1 MSLYKKVAIGN
12 VTTNGN
18 LFVAP
23 LAGYTDA
30 AFRHICLAQGAD
42 LAFSEMVSCEGLWRE
57 NESTRILTRRAAG
70 EEILAL
76 QLFGGNVE
84 AVQKSVPVAMKANP
98 QILDF
103 NCGCPVPK
111 VHRSHSGSALLQD
124 PVLFHSLLKTLR
136 QEAPSHVAVTVKI
149 RSGWDSEKINYPL
162 IAEKAL
168 DAGVDM
174 ITLHPRTRAQGYT
187 GFADW
192 QHLKDL
198 KRRFPQAVICGSGDL
213 FAPEDA
219 KRMLEETGID
229 AVMFARGV
237 IGNPTIFTQTRS
249 LLTQGSYEPV
259 DSKTKK
265 QIAFNHLQAIFAI
278 DRSVHAV
285 RDFKKHLISYAKGIP
300 DWKPMRETFARLE
313 DPQAAVEL
321 LQSVM

>member
-1 MSLYKKVAIGN
+1 MSLYKKVTIGN
-12 VTTNGN
+12 VTTKGN

-30 AFRHICLAQGAD
+30 AFRHICLAQGAN

-57 NESTRILTRRAAG
+57 SEGTKNLMRRGKG
-70 EEILAL
+70 EEILAI

-84 AVQKSVPVAMKANP
+84 AVQKSVPFAMKADP

-124 PVLFHSLLKTLR
+124 PTLFHSLLKTLR
-136 QEAPSHVAVTVKI
+136 QETPKHVAVTVKI
-149 RSGWDSEKINYPL
+149 RSGWDSQNINYPL

-198 KRRFPQAVICGSGDL
+198 KARFPQAVICGSGDL
-213 FAPEDA
+213 FTPEAA
-219 KRMLEETGID
+219 KRMLEETGVD
-229 AVMFARGV
+229 ALMFARGV
-237 IGNPTIFTQTRS
+237 IGNPAIFAQTRS

-259 DSKTKK
+259 DYKIKK
-265 QIAFNHLQAIFAI
+265 QIAVNHLRAIFDI
-278 DRSVHAV
+278 DFSVHAL

-300 DWKPMRETFARLE
+300 DWKPMRETFARME
-313 DPQAAVEL
+313 DPKAALDL